1 MTLNMDD
8 DLDMSMR
15 APYISM
21 SESSE
26 LPMLIAED
34 LMWGAQ
40 PDLKQTLNIN
50 KKTETNENNQQVEN
64 VASQMKSNCNY
75 QQQKSTMESSLASLL
90 CSQLLQHQKQQ
101 NQDRQQSEQ
110 QIILN
115 KSQQDL
121 KVQIFDQ
128 VGNITLVNPS
138 NFLIHNQETT
148 MGLLKNK
155 F

>member
-1 MTLNMDD
+1 MDD

-50 KKTETNENNQQVEN
+50 KKMDHNQQVDNIE
-64 VASQMKSNCNY
+64 KSNVNF
-75 QQQKSTMESSLASLL
+75 QRQRSTVESSLASLL
-90 CSQLLQHQKQQ
+90 LQHQNKQL
-101 NQDRQQSEQ
+101 QDQQTEQ
-110 QIILN
+110 PVILSN
-115 KSQQDL
+115 HHDL

-128 VGNITLVNPS
+128 GDNITLVNP
-138 NFLIHNQETT
+138 NTLMVQTQDTT
-148 MGLLKNK
+148 GLLRGK
-155 F
+155 FRWK